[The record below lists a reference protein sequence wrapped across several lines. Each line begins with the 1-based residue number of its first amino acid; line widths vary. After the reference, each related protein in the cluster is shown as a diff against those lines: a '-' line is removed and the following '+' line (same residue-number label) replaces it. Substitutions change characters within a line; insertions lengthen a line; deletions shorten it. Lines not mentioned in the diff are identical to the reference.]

1 VALEGARSTGHVSD
15 TYGSSLLDPS
25 PHAGHR
31 DPDGART
38 IVVARAA
45 PDDGDASEAADVSAL
60 PRGGRAIWRTIALT
74 LAFAVFVFIGYVLVG
89 TPLQHHA
96 AQARDFAHFRGQLA
110 RGVAPIA
117 PVDANGKLLALGTP
131 IAVLRIPST
140 GVHEV
145 VGEGTTSSALAA
157 GPGHLRSSVFPGGAG
172 TSVVYGRAAAYGGPF
187 GSISHLAKG
196 TRIEVTTGV
205 GLAVFRVVD
214 VRHAG
219 DKIPP
224 LAAGGARLTLVT
236 ASGSAYMPSGT
247 VAVDA
252 DLVGKPLAAAAAPGT
267 AVPGPEKPL
276 GTDTG
281 ALVGLVF
288 WLQALLL
295 IVALATWTW
304 YTRSPAH
311 AWLICFAPAALVA
324 TEVAAQLT
332 RLLPNLL

>member
-1 VALEGARSTGHVSD
+1 VALEGAGSLHRVTE
-15 TYGSSLLDPS
+15 TYGSSLLEPS
-25 PHAGHR
+25 PHAGER
-31 DPDGART
+31 DPDGGRT
-38 IVVARAA
+38 VVVTRAVPDADAPAA
-45 PDDGDASEAADVSAL
+45 PAVAL
-60 PRGGRAIWRTIALT
+60 YRGRALWRTIALA
-74 LAFAVFVFIGYVLVG
+74 LAFAVFVFVGYVVVG

-96 AQARDFAHFRGQLA
+96 AQASRFAHFRGELA
-110 RGVAPIA
+110 RGVAPVA
-117 PVDANGKLLALGTP
+117 PVDANGKLLRLGAP
-131 IAVLRIPST
+131 IALLRIPST
-140 GVHEV
+140 GMHEV
-145 VGEGTTSSALAA
+145 VSEGTTSSVLEA

-172 TSVVYGRAAAYGGPF
+172 TSVIYGRRAAYGGPF
-187 GSISHLAKG
+187 HGISHLKKG

-205 GLAVFRVVD
+205 GVAVFRVVG

-224 LAAGGARLTLVT
+224 LASGGARLTLVT
-236 ASGSAYMPSGT
+236 ASGTPFMPSGT

-281 ALVGLVF
+281 ALVGLVL
-288 WLQALLL
+288 WLQALLV
-295 IVALATWTW
+295 IAVLATWTW
-304 YTRSPAH
+304 HTRSPAH
-311 AWLICFAPAALVA
+311 AWLLFFAPAALVA